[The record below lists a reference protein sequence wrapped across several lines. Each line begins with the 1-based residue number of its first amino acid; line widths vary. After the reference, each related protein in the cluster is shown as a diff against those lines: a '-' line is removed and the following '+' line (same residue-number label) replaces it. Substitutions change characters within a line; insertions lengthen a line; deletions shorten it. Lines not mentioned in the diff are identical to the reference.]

1 MSNRQSISSRFHQRA
16 AIVLLCAAIL
26 LVCVEAGLRWRFGL
40 GRPLLI
46 YLDESYGYAYRP
58 AQDLKRFG
66 NRVYYNH
73 EGLRS
78 EELQPIPGGVHERIL
93 CVGDSITNGGTVID
107 QNETYPYIL
116 QRQLLKSGLR
126 VQVLNASA
134 GGWAME
140 NELNYLQAKGLYQ
153 SRIVILEIASHDL
166 YQKKSTKNDVADNPN
181 FPTTPPLSATSE
193 LLARYLLPRIVNYSK
208 LFWREY
214 SDPMTKAEYQECRS
228 LLGRMVSLVR
238 HQNAAA
244 IVMLIPDRDE
254 AISSSYKQ
262 DHISDLRSVCQ
273 LPSCRFI
280 EALDR
285 FHGPIRSGAALY
297 RDEVHPNQAG
307 NQVMANTAL
316 EALSAVSGIN

>member
-1 MSNRQSISSRFHQRA
+1 
-16 AIVLLCAAIL
+16 LLCAAIL
-26 LVCVEAGLRWRFGL
+26 LVCVETGLRWRFGL

-46 YLDESYGYAYRP
+46 YLDDSYGYAYRP

-78 EELQPIPGGVHERIL
+78 EELQSIPEEVHERIL
-93 CVGDSITNGGTVID
+93 CVGDSVTNGGTVID
-107 QNETYPYIL
+107 QSETYPYIL

-134 GGWAME
+134 GGWAVE

-153 SRIVILEIASHDL
+153 SRVVILEIASHDL
-166 YQKKSTKNDVADNPN
+166 YQKKSTEKEVAKNPN
-181 FPTTPPLSATSE
+181 FPVHPPLSATSE
-193 LLARYLLPRIVNYSK
+193 LFARYLLPRVVNSLK
-208 LFWREY
+208 SLRREY
-214 SDPMTKAEYQECRS
+214 SDPMIKAEYQECRA
-228 LLGRMVSLVR
+228 LLGRMVSLVHR
-238 HQNAAA
+238 QNAEA

-254 AISSSYKQ
+254 AMRGRYKQ
-262 DHISDLRSVCQ
+262 DHISDLRGVCQ

-285 FHGPIRSGAALY
+285 FHEPIRSGATLY
-297 RDEVHPNQAG
+297 RDDVHPNQAG

-316 EALSAVSGIN
+316 EALSTVSGIN